1 MLRHRKKQLEP
12 KPLPVEGW
20 PRPYM
25 RDGVPGLPIERQ
37 EEMLAA
43 LGLDLSD
50 KKIYA
55 DQLSRKKIAS
65 RAPLPERDYVV
76 DPPHVGETIYV
87 AGLRVLGWDHL
98 DVLRATAKA
107 FSKQCRIYCADTGEV
122 YSAETPAAE
131 MVAALVRAEEARRRA
146 RTRRAQ
152 EGQLSARAAR
162 LKAGLEIARR
172 EWPGL
177 LTVAE
182 IAGMAKLSTRTLY
195 AHLGDRA
202 AAREKEARKNE
213 HA

>member
-1 MLRHRKKQLEP
+1 MLRHRKKPEP

-50 KKIYA
+50 DKIYV
-55 DQLSRKKIAS
+55 DQLSRKKIAAH
-65 RAPLPERDYVV
+65 APLPERDYAV
-76 DPPHVGETIYV
+76 DPPHFGETVYV

-107 FSKQCRIYCADTGEV
+107 FAEQCRIYCADTGAV
-122 YSAETPAAE
+122 YSANTPAEE
-131 MVAALVRAEEARRRA
+131 MVNALARAEEARRRA
-146 RTRRAQ
+146 RTSRAL

-162 LKAGLEIARR
+162 LKAGLAIARP

-182 IAGMAKLSTRTLY
+182 IEKMSKLNRRTLY
-195 AHLGDRA
+195 THLGDRK
-202 AAREKEARKNE
+202 AAREKEARKND